1 MREVRRGAPNLAEER
16 KTCEKWDE
24 IEGCSGDYPEECFVS
39 VMCEMDACADLDVEG
54 SCGT

>member
-1 MREVRRGAPNLAEER
+1 MREVRRGAPNLAEAR

-24 IEGCSGDYPEECFVS
+24 IEGCKDDYPEECFVS